1 MSAPVI
7 ITCAV
12 TGGTDHAHKSAAVP
26 VTPEAIAASA
36 LDAAEA
42 GAAIV
47 HIHVRD
53 PVTTL
58 ASTDFALYEDVT
70 RRIRQ
75 GRPDLIINLTTGPGA
90 MVTADQIRDG
100 QSGAAA
106 IHTPESRVAHITRL
120 RPEICSLDIAAMNF
134 GDQMFLNSIPDL
146 KVMARLIREAGV
158 MPELEAF
165 DLGHLGIISHFLAK
179 DIVASPP
186 LVQIGLGVLGG
197 ASPDAHSMSALVRM
211 LPAGAAWAMFGVGR
225 HQFPVATQAMLMGGH
240 VRVGL
245 EDNLWLEDGVLAE
258 SNAALVAKM
267 VSIMRLLDRRPATTA
282 EARAILGLRG
292 A

>member
-1 MSAPVI
+1 MSRPVI

-12 TGGTDHAHKSAAVP
+12 TGGTDHARKNPAVP
-26 VTPEAIAASA
+26 VTPEAIATAA
-36 LDAAEA
+36 LDAAVA

-53 PVTTL
+53 PITTL
-58 ASTDFALYEDVT
+58 ASTDFELYADVT
-70 RRIRQ
+70 ERIRR
-75 GRPDLIINLTTGPGA
+75 GRPDLVINLTTGPGA
-90 MVTADQIRDG
+90 MVTADEIRDG
-100 QSGAAA
+100 RSGAAA
-106 IHTPESRVAHITRL
+106 IHTPESRVSHVLKL

-158 MPELEAF
+158 KPELEAF
-165 DLGHLGIISHFLAK
+165 DLGHLGIINHFLAK
-179 DIVASPP
+179 DIVAAPP

-197 ASPDAHSMSALVRM
+197 AAPDAHSMSALVRM
-211 LPAGAAWAMFGVGR
+211 LPADAAWAVFGVGR

-245 EDNLWLEDGVLAE
+245 EDNLYLEDGVPAE
-258 SNAALVAKM
+258 SNAALVSKM
-267 VSIMRLLDRRPATTA
+267 VSIMRLLERRPATTD
-282 EARAILGLRG
+282 EARQMLGLR
-292 A
+292 AR